1 MNTNGF
7 GLYKERNHKNEL
19 PFSHNKTV
27 SGVRLSHG
35 DMLYLAPQS
44 STQLWSIPSTS
55 TATIDISQGFY
66 IFFLFHF
73 LCYFNLMSYSFNGRT
88 KTNG

>member
-1 MNTNGF
+1 MNTFGF

-19 PFSHNKTV
+19 PVSHKRTI
-27 SGVRLSHG
+27 SGAHLSHG

-44 STQLWSIPSTS
+44 STQLWSTPSTS
-55 TATIDISQGFY
+55 TANIDISQGFNY
-66 IFFLFHF
+66 ITSFFLLLELNVTLTLF
-73 LCYFNLMSYSFNGRT
+73 YTRN